1 MIRIF
6 SLLPLVSLLS
16 LSSAQAQNATA
27 TASLARS
34 AAHSSP
40 QVPDGKPWN
49 GRQCAV
55 VLTYDDAI
63 DVDLDNV
70 VPALDSAG
78 LKGTFY
84 LIGSSPAI
92 SRRIP
97 EWRAA
102 AKNGHELGNHTSF
115 HPCDGQLP
123 GRAWIKPENDLSLY
137 TIPRMTAEIR
147 MTNTLLAAI
156 DGKTERTFAYPC
168 GDKKIGNVNYFDAV
182 RMDFVA
188 ARGTHSAMLPADSVD
203 LEDIPCYAINGQT
216 AGYMIGLVQ
225 QAMATHTLL
234 VFLFHGVGGGHD
246 MNVALAD
253 HSMLIHYLR
262 QQKTDIWVPTLLD
275 AAKYIRKNRQHLQ
288 PGH

>member
-6 SLLPLVSLLS
+6 LLLSLLS
-16 LSSAQAQNATA
+16 FLTTSSALAQSAT
-27 TASLARS
+27 
-34 AAHSSP
+34 
-40 QVPDGKPWN
+40 PWN

-84 LIGSSPAI
+84 LIGSSSAV

-102 AKNGHELGNHTSF
+102 AKNGHELGNHSSF

-123 GRAWIKPENDLSLY
+123 GRTWIKPENDLSLY
-137 TIPRMTAEIR
+137 TIPRMTADIR
-147 MTNTLLAAI
+147 MTNTLLTAI
-156 DGKTERTFAYPC
+156 DGRTERSFAYPC
-168 GDKKIGNVNYFDAV
+168 GDKMIGKVNYFDAV
-182 RMDFVA
+182 KKDFVA
-188 ARGTHSAMLPADSVD
+188 ARGTRSAMLPADSID

-225 QAMATHTLL
+225 QAMATHRLL

-246 MNVALAD
+246 LNVALD
-253 HSMLIHYLR
+253 EHSTLLHYLR
-262 QQKTDIWVPTLLD
+262 QQKENIWVPTLLD
-275 AAKYIRKNRQHLQ
+275 AAKYVRDRRQHLQ